1 MELDNDLDR
10 DAQAAFSPSSVT
22 AGSLLPYEG
31 RSLLQRPEGLPDD
44 AFTMNEDGWL
54 SPNNPVLVRRQVKIL
69 PLAWRGDADS
79 NGGGVTHAEIAGF
92 ASQMQNAGMYWAG
105 NWRVPDLSEKRS
117 DSIGSYLAALRDAG
131 ATRVNWWTYSES
143 VGIALVWAG
152 QVEDGTMSLALHIVP
167 VGWVSERHAG
177 KAVRGIDVRWS
188 WAEVSAL
195 ASSRSPKSGS

>member
-10 DAQAAFSPSSVT
+10 DAPASFSPSSVT
-22 AGSLLPYEG
+22 AGALLPYEG
-31 RSLLQRPEGLPDD
+31 RALLQRPEGLPDGV
-44 AFTMNEDGWL
+44 FTMDEDGWL
-54 SPNNPVLVRRQVKIL
+54 SPNNPVLVRRQVRIL
-69 PLAWRGDADS
+69 PLAWRGDVNAD
-79 NGGGVTHAEIAGF
+79 GGGVTDAEIAAF

-105 NWRVPDLSEKRS
+105 NWRVPDLSETRS